1 MDFVGPVIGERAM
14 YDVANVQKVV
24 EALKETEAES
34 EANRRLSARAVE
46 LLHQAGVTRIVAP
59 AAYGGYELPVRALVE
74 AERVIAHGSTAASW
88 VLMVCAAHTFI
99 AGRMPRRGQDEIFG
113 GHPGML
119 IPGVPSLRGTCQ
131 RTKGGYVLNGRWPY
145 ASGADHGDWVL
156 VGCKG
161 IRNDAGETCP
171 SQIVV
176 MPKKDVVIDDT
187 WFTLGMRGTGSKD
200 IVLDNT
206 FIPERYAVAMIE
218 AQLGTV
224 PGIDSALYRLPIRP
238 ALATMLLGTI
248 VGMAE
253 RTLRAFIER
262 TRDRRDV
269 YTGTLKA
276 DSAGM
281 QRRVAEASVE
291 ISCAWAL
298 TQQNCDLLEDAMR
311 RDPPMP
317 AAKRAQVRWNAAY
330 ATDLCR
336 RASNRLFEG
345 AGAGAAHDSHAMQ
358 IFFRDMN
365 TASHHAMLDYDTN
378 VEIQGKMLLGVE
390 LNDAWV

>member
-1 MDFVGPVIGERAM
+1 M
-14 YDVANVQKVV
+14 YDVANVRRIV
-24 EALKETEAES
+24 EPLKETVAES
-34 EANRRLSARAVE
+34 EASRRLSARAVD
-46 LLHQAGVTRIVAP
+46 LLHQCGATRIISP

-99 AGRMPRRGQDEIFG
+99 AGRMDRRGQDEYFTN
-113 GHPGML
+113 HPGML

-131 RTKGGYVLNGRWPY
+131 RTKGGYILTGRWPY

-156 VGCKG
+156 VGGKG
-161 IRNDAGETCP
+161 VRNEAGESCP
-171 SQIVV
+171 SLIVV
-176 MPKKDVVIDDT
+176 LPKKDVVIDDT

-200 IVLDNT
+200 IVLENT
-206 FIPERYAVAMIE
+206 FVPEHYAVSMIE

-224 PGIDSALYRLPIRP
+224 PGVDIPLYRLPIRP
-238 ALATMLLGTI
+238 ALATMLLGSI

-253 RTLRAFIER
+253 RGLELFIEK
-262 TRDRRDV
+262 TRGRRDV
-269 YTGTLKA
+269 YTGLMKA
-276 DSAGM
+276 DNAGV

-311 RDPPMP
+311 LDPPMP
-317 AAKRAQVRWNAAY
+317 APKRAQVRWNAAY
-330 ATDLCR
+330 ATELCR
-336 RASNRLFEG
+336 RACNRLFEG

-358 IFFRDMN
+358 IVFRDMN
-365 TASHHAMLDYDTN
+365 TASHHAMLDFDVN
-378 VEIQGKMLLGVE
+378 VEIQGKTLLGVP
-390 LNDAWV
+390 LDDAWV

>member
-1 MDFVGPVIGERAM
+1 M
-14 YDVANVQKVV
+14 YDAANTQKIVG
-24 EALKETEAES
+24 ALKETEADS
-34 EANRRLSARAVE
+34 EANRQLSARAVE
-46 LLHQAGVTRIVAP
+46 LLHQSGVTRIVAP

-74 AERVIAHGSTAASW
+74 AERAIAHGSTAASW

-99 AGRMPRRGQDEIFG
+99 AGRMPRLGQDEIFG

-131 RTKGGYVLNGRWPY
+131 RTKDGFVLTGRWPY

-161 IRNDAGETCP
+161 IRNDAGEPCP
-171 SQIVV
+171 SLIVV
-176 MPKKDVVIDDT
+176 MPKKDAVIDDT

-200 IVLDNT
+200 IVLENT
-206 FIPERYAVAMIE
+206 FIPEHYAVPMIE

-224 PGIDSALYRLPIRP
+224 PGIDIALYRLPIRP
-238 ALATMLLGTI
+238 TLATMLLGTI

-253 RTLRAFIER
+253 RTLQVFMDR
-262 TRDRRDV
+262 TRGRRDV
-269 YTGTLKA
+269 YTGAMKA
-276 DSAGM
+276 DSAGV

-298 TQQNCDLLEDAMR
+298 TQQNCDLLEDAML
-311 RDPPMP
+311 RDPPMLT
-317 AAKRAQVRWNAAY
+317 AKRAQVRWNAAY
-330 ATDLCR
+330 ATELCR
-336 RASNRLFEG
+336 RACNRLFEG

-378 VEIQGKMLLGVE
+378 IEIQGKILLGVE

>member
-1 MDFVGPVIGERAM
+1 MDAA
-14 YDVANVQKVV
+14 ANAKKIV

-34 EANRRLSARAVE
+34 EATRVLSARAVE
-46 LLHQAGVTRIVAP
+46 LLHQAGLTRIVSP
-59 AAYGGYELPVRALVE
+59 AAYGGYQLPVRALVE
-74 AERVIAHGSTAASW
+74 AERVVAHGSTAASW

-113 GHPGML
+113 GDPGML

-131 RTKGGYVLNGRWPY
+131 RTQGGYILKGRWPY

-156 VGCKG
+156 IGCRGVG
-161 IRNDAGETCP
+161 NEAGDSCP
-171 SQIVV
+171 SLIVV
-176 MPKKDVVIDDT
+176 MPKRDVVIDDT

-200 IVLDNT
+200 VVLDNV
-206 FIPERYAVAMIE
+206 FIPEHYAVPMIE

-224 PGIDSALYRLPIRP
+224 PGVDIPLYRLPIRP

-253 RTLRAFIER
+253 RGLQLFVDQTR
-262 TRDRRDV
+262 TRRDV
-269 YTGTLKA
+269 YTGTMKV
-276 DSAGM
+276 DSPGV

-298 TQQNCDLLEDAMR
+298 TQQNCDLLEQAMHCA
-311 RDPPMP
+311 PPMP
-317 AAKRAQVRWNAAY
+317 TAMRAQIRWNAAY
-330 ATDLCR
+330 ATELCR
-336 RASNRLFEG
+336 RACNRLFEG
-345 AGAGAAHDSHAMQ
+345 AGAGAAHDSHVMQ

-365 TASHHAMLDYDTN
+365 TATHHAMLDFDSN
-378 VEIQGKMLLGVE
+378 VEIQGKSLLGVE
-390 LNDAWV
+390 LNDAMV

>member
-1 MDFVGPVIGERAM
+1 VDTA
-14 YDVANVQKVV
+14 ANAGKIV

-34 EANRRLSARAVE
+34 EATRTLSARAVE
-46 LLHQAGVTRIVAP
+46 LLHQAGLTRIVSP
-59 AAYGGYELPVRALVE
+59 AAYGGYQLPVRALVE
-74 AERVIAHGSTAASW
+74 AERVVAHGSTAASW

-113 GHPGML
+113 ADPGML
-119 IPGVPSLRGTCQ
+119 IPGVPSLRGSCQ
-131 RTKGGYVLNGRWPY
+131 RAQGGYILNGRWPY

-156 VGCKG
+156 IGCRG
-161 IRNDAGETCP
+161 IRNDAGESCP
-171 SQIVV
+171 SLIVV
-176 MPKKDVVIDDT
+176 MPKRDVVIDDT

-200 IVLDNT
+200 VVLDNV
-206 FIPERYAVAMIE
+206 FIPEHYAVPMIE

-224 PGIDSALYRLPIRP
+224 PGVDIPLYQLPIRP

-253 RTLRAFIER
+253 RGLQLFVDQTK
-262 TRDRRDV
+262 TRRDV
-269 YTGTLKA
+269 YTGAMKV
-276 DSAGM
+276 DNPGV

-298 TQQNCDLLEDAMR
+298 TQQNCDLLEQAMR

-317 AAKRAQVRWNAAY
+317 TATRARIRWNAAY
-330 ATDLCR
+330 ATELCR
-336 RASNRLFEG
+336 RACNRLFEG
-345 AGAGAAHDSHAMQ
+345 AGAGAAHDSHVMQ

-365 TASHHAMLDYDTN
+365 TATHHAMLDFDSN
-378 VEIQGKMLLGVE
+378 VEIQGKSLLGVE